1 MVCFFISA
9 GGGQGDHPCKFTNNF
24 FVRKIFW
31 YNLLHQKFCVIIKL
45 VAGGGKMNCEKFT
58 RNQSGNILVHCDRSD
73 PNRTYKNQEIDHS
86 KTYLNYN
93 LAPEHTGMTDYEFM
107 KKRCEE
113 FKVLKRKDVNWLVS
127 WVITMPTDYKGNKAL
142 FFREAYN
149 FMENRYGKDNVVSA
163 YVHLDETSPHM
174 HFCFVPVIFDKKK
187 QEYKVN
193 AKQCIN
199 KVELKQIHPEIQE
212 YLENKLQTKVNILN
226 GSTAE
231 GNKTVEQL
239 KNEEKIKEKAI
250 VELIQ
255 NPTEE
260 IKKSVIEQIPVEQ
273 KENIIEEEIEIIKNE
288 LKKDP
293 KFIQMCQNRAMSE
306 NEKLEEL
313 EMQIENLKGKKNYI
327 EESIAELELHHKKQR
342 KQLAE
347 EFEKEKQINN
357 ARIIEMQNTTI
368 EQEKDK
374 PSFWNKIA
382 DKIFNFKLVAT
393 VSFVMYQL
401 SNKVPPERI
410 LKNVRRSP
418 FLSWR
423 IWYAFAWKAS
433 F

>member
-1 MVCFFISA
+1 
-9 GGGQGDHPCKFTNNF
+9 
-24 FVRKIFW
+24 
-31 YNLLHQKFCVIIKL
+31 
-45 VAGGGKMNCEKFT
+45 
-58 RNQSGNILVHCDRSD
+58 
-73 PNRTYKNQEIDHS
+73 
-86 KTYLNYN
+86 LNYN

-199 KVELKQIHPEIQE
+199 KVELKQIHPEMQE
-212 YLENKLQTKVNILN
+212 YLEKKLQTKVNILN
-226 GSTAE
+226 GATAE

-327 EESIAELELHHKKQR
+327 EESIAELEIHHKKQR

-347 EFEKEKQINN
+347 EFEREKQRNN

-382 DKIFNFKLVAT
+382 DKIFNFKIVAT

-410 LKNVRRSP
+410 LKNVKHFRKNYDKYVENPELIQRELKTMEYMDIG
-418 FLSWR
+418 LSKIEESEKIDLNKEKSR
-423 IWYAFAWKAS
+423 DDYDLEL
-433 F
+433 

>member
-1 MVCFFISA
+1 
-9 GGGQGDHPCKFTNNF
+9 
-24 FVRKIFW
+24 
-31 YNLLHQKFCVIIKL
+31 
-45 VAGGGKMNCEKFT
+45 MNCEKFT

-93 LAPEHTGMTDYEFM
+93 LAPEHKGMTDYEFM

-113 FKVLKRKDVNWLVS
+113 FKILKRKDVNWLVS
-127 WVITMPTDYKGNKAL
+127 WVITIPADYTGNKAL
-142 FFREAYN
+142 FFREVYN

-163 YVHLDETSPHM
+163 YVHLDETNPHM

-187 QEYKVN
+187 QEFKVN

-226 GSTAE
+226 GATAE
-231 GNKTVEQL
+231 GNKTIEQL

-250 VELIQ
+250 LELIQ
-255 NPTEE
+255 NPTAE
-260 IKKSVIEQIPVEQ
+260 IKKSVLEQLPEEQ
-273 KENIIEEEIEIIKNE
+273 KENIIEKEIEIIKE
-288 LKKDP
+288 DLKKNP
-293 KFIQMCQNRAMSE
+293 EFIQMCQNRAISE
-306 NEKLEEL
+306 NEELEKL
-313 EMQIENLKGKKNYI
+313 EMQIENLKGKKDYI
-327 EESIAELELHHKKQR
+327 EESIAELEIYHKKQR

-347 EFEKEKQINN
+347 EFEKEKQRNN
-357 ARIIEMQNTTI
+357 TRIIEMQNTTI

-382 DKIFNFKLVAT
+382 DKIFNFKIVAT

-410 LKNVRRSP
+410 LKNVKHFRKNYDKYVENPELIQRELKIMEYMDIG
-418 FLSWR
+418 LSKIEESEKIDLNKEKSR
-423 IWYAFAWKAS
+423 DDYDLEL
-433 F
+433 

>member
-1 MVCFFISA
+1 MHHVQVLIS
-9 GGGQGDHPCKFTNNF
+9 
-24 FVRKIFW
+24 
-31 YNLLHQKFCVIIKL
+31 
-45 VAGGGKMNCEKFT
+45 
-58 RNQSGNILVHCDRSD
+58 
-73 PNRTYKNQEIDHS
+73 RTYKNQEIDHS

-149 FMENRYGKDNVVSA
+149 FMANRYGKGNVVSA

-199 KVELKQIHPEIQE
+199 KVELKQIHPEMQE

-226 GSTAE
+226 GATAE

-382 DKIFNFKLVAT
+382 DKIFNFKIVAT

-410 LKNVRRSP
+410 LKNVKHFRKNYDKYVENPELIQRELKIMEYMDIG
-418 FLSWR
+418 LSKIEESEKIDLNKEKSR
-423 IWYAFAWKAS
+423 DDYDLEL
-433 F
+433 

>member
-1 MVCFFISA
+1 
-9 GGGQGDHPCKFTNNF
+9 
-24 FVRKIFW
+24 
-31 YNLLHQKFCVIIKL
+31 
-45 VAGGGKMNCEKFT
+45 MNCEKFT

-93 LAPEHTGMTDYEFM
+93 LAPEHKGMTDYEFM

-113 FKVLKRKDVNWLVS
+113 FKILKRKDVNWLVS
-127 WVITMPTDYKGNKAL
+127 WVITMPADYTGNKAL

-199 KVELKQIHPEIQE
+199 KVELKQIHPEMQE

-226 GSTAE
+226 GATAE
-231 GNKTVEQL
+231 GNKTIDQL
-239 KNEEKIKEKAI
+239 KKEEKIKQKI
-250 VELIQ
+250 ISELIK

-260 IKKSVIEQIPVEQ
+260 IKKLVIEQIPEEQ
-273 KENIIEEEIEIIKNE
+273 KENIIEEEIENVKEE

-293 KFIQMCQNRAMSE
+293 NFIQICQNRTMSE
-306 NEKLEEL
+306 NEELEEL
-313 EMQIENLKGKKNYI
+313 EMQIENLNKKKDYI
-327 EESIAELELHHKKQR
+327 KESIAELEIQHKKQR
-342 KQLAE
+342 KALAE
-347 EFEKEKQINN
+347 EYEREEQKYN

-368 EQEKDK
+368 EQEKSK
-374 PSFWNKIA
+374 PSFWDKLAERVEKSKLIA
-382 DKIFNFKLVAT
+382 AFAYIAIQFDQGITGAEILRNVKKFRRNYDKYRDNLE
-393 VSFVMYQL
+393 L
-401 SNKVPPERI
+401 
-410 LKNVRRSP
+410 LKNDMELFEKDSYTNISIEKIEESEKLNIQKQQEIEEELDYDP
-418 FLSWR
+418 W
-423 IWYAFAWKAS
+423 
-433 F
+433 

>member
-1 MVCFFISA
+1 
-9 GGGQGDHPCKFTNNF
+9 
-24 FVRKIFW
+24 
-31 YNLLHQKFCVIIKL
+31 
-45 VAGGGKMNCEKFT
+45 MNCKKFT

-149 FMENRYGKDNVVSA
+149 FMANRYGKGNVVSA

-199 KVELKQIHPEIQE
+199 KMELKQIHPEMQE

-226 GSTAE
+226 GATAE

-327 EESIAELELHHKKQR
+327 EKSIAELELHHKKQR

-382 DKIFNFKLVAT
+382 DKIFNFKIVAT

-410 LKNVRRSP
+410 LKNVKHFRKNYDKYVENPELIQRELKIMEYMDIGLSKIEESEKIDLNKEKSRDDRSEEHTSELQSP
-418 FLSWR
+418 DH
-423 IWYAFAWKAS
+423 
-433 F
+433 

>member
-1 MVCFFISA
+1 
-9 GGGQGDHPCKFTNNF
+9 
-24 FVRKIFW
+24 
-31 YNLLHQKFCVIIKL
+31 
-45 VAGGGKMNCEKFT
+45 MNCEKFT

-93 LAPEHTGMTDYEFM
+93 LAPEHKGMTDYDFM

-199 KVELKQIHPEIQE
+199 KVELKQIHPEMQE

-226 GSTAE
+226 GATAE

-306 NEKLEEL
+306 NEELEEL
-313 EMQIENLKGKKNYI
+313 EMQIENLKGKKDYI
-327 EESIAELELHHKKQR
+327 EESIAELDIQHKKQR
-342 KQLAE
+342 KALAE
-347 EFEKEKQINN
+347 EYEREKQKYN

-368 EQEKDK
+368 EQEKSK
-374 PSFWNKIA
+374 PSFWDKLAERVEKSKLIA
-382 DKIFNFKLVAT
+382 TFSYIAIQFEQGIPGA
-393 VSFVMYQL
+393 
-401 SNKVPPERI
+401 EI
-410 LKNVRRSP
+410 LKNVKKFRKNYDRYRDNFELLKNDMELFEKDTYTNITIEKIEDSEKLDIKKQQEKEDEYEYDP
-418 FLSWR
+418 W
-423 IWYAFAWKAS
+423 
-433 F
+433 

>member
-1 MVCFFISA
+1 
-9 GGGQGDHPCKFTNNF
+9 
-24 FVRKIFW
+24 
-31 YNLLHQKFCVIIKL
+31 
-45 VAGGGKMNCEKFT
+45 MNCEKFT

-93 LAPEHTGMTDYEFM
+93 LAPEHKGMTDYEFM

-113 FKVLKRKDVNWLVS
+113 FKILKRKDVNWLVS
-127 WVITMPTDYKGNKAL
+127 WVITMPADYTGNKAL

-199 KVELKQIHPEIQE
+199 KVELKQIHPEMQE

-226 GSTAE
+226 GATAE
-231 GNKTVEQL
+231 GNKTIDQL
-239 KNEEKIKEKAI
+239 KKEEKIKQKVI
-250 VELIQ
+250 SELIK

-260 IKKSVIEQIPVEQ
+260 IKKLVIEQIPKEQ
-273 KENIIEEEIEIIKNE
+273 KENIVEEEIENVKEE

-293 KFIQMCQNRAMSE
+293 DFIQICQNRAMSE
-306 NEKLEEL
+306 NEELEEL
-313 EMQIENLKGKKNYI
+313 EMQIENLNGKKDYI
-327 EESIAELELHHKKQR
+327 EESIAELEIQHKKQR
-342 KQLAE
+342 KALAE
-347 EFEKEKQINN
+347 EYEREKQKNN

-382 DKIFNFKLVAT
+382 DKIFNFKIVAT

-410 LKNVRRSP
+410 LKNVKHFRKNYDKYVENPELIQRELKIMEYMDIG
-418 FLSWR
+418 LSKIEESEKIDLNKEKSR
-423 IWYAFAWKAS
+423 DDYDLEL
-433 F
+433 

>member
-1 MVCFFISA
+1 
-9 GGGQGDHPCKFTNNF
+9 
-24 FVRKIFW
+24 
-31 YNLLHQKFCVIIKL
+31 
-45 VAGGGKMNCEKFT
+45 MNCEKFT
-58 RNQSGNILVHCDRSD
+58 RNQSTNILVHCNRSD
-73 PNRTYKNQEIDHS
+73 PNRTYKNQKIDHS
-86 KTYLNYN
+86 KTHLNYN
-93 LAPEHTGMTDYEFM
+93 LAPEHKDMTDYEYM

-113 FKVLKRKDVNWLVS
+113 FKILKRKDVNWLVS
-127 WVITMPTDYKGNKAL
+127 WVITMPTDYTGSKAL

-149 FMENRYGKDNVVSA
+149 FMEKKYGKENVVSA

-174 HFCFVPVIFDKKK
+174 HFCFVPVVFDKKK

-199 KVELKQIHPEIQE
+199 KTELKQIHPEMQE
-212 YLENKLQTKVNILN
+212 YLETKLQTKVNILN
-226 GSTAE
+226 GATAE

-250 VELIQ
+250 LELIQ
-255 NPTEE
+255 NPTAE
-260 IKKSVIEQIPVEQ
+260 IKKSVIEQLPEEQ
-273 KENIIEEEIEIIKNE
+273 KESIIEEEIEIIKE
-288 LKKDP
+288 DLKKDP
-293 KFIQMCQNRAMSE
+293 EFIQMCQNRAIAD
-306 NEKLEEL
+306 NEELEEL
-313 EMQIENLKGKKNYI
+313 EMEIENLKGKKDYI
-327 EESIAELELHHKKQR
+327 EESIAELEIRHKKQR

-347 EFEKEKQINN
+347 EFEREKQRNN

-410 LKNVRRSP
+410 LKNVKHFRKNYDRYVDNPELVQRELKTMEYMDIGLEKIEESEQIDLRKEE
-418 FLSWR
+418 LSKDE
-423 IWYAFAWKAS
+423 YGPEL
-433 F
+433 

>member
-1 MVCFFISA
+1 
-9 GGGQGDHPCKFTNNF
+9 
-24 FVRKIFW
+24 
-31 YNLLHQKFCVIIKL
+31 
-45 VAGGGKMNCEKFT
+45 MNCEKFT

-93 LAPEHTGMTDYEFM
+93 LAPEHKGMTDYEFM

-113 FKVLKRKDVNWLVS
+113 FKILKRKDVNWLVS
-127 WVITMPTDYKGNKAL
+127 WVITMPADYTGNKAL

-199 KVELKQIHPEIQE
+199 KVELKQIHPEMQE

-226 GSTAE
+226 GATAE
-231 GNKTVEQL
+231 GNKTIDQL
-239 KNEEKIKEKAI
+239 KKEEKIKQK
-250 VELIQ
+250 VVSELIK

-260 IKKSVIEQIPVEQ
+260 IKKLVIEQIPEEQ
-273 KENIIEEEIEIIKNE
+273 KENIIEEEIENVKEE

-293 KFIQMCQNRAMSE
+293 DFIQICQNKAMSE
-306 NEKLEEL
+306 NEELEEL
-313 EMQIENLKGKKNYI
+313 EMQIENLNGKKDYI
-327 EESIAELELHHKKQR
+327 EESIAELEIQHKKQR
-342 KQLAE
+342 KALAE
-347 EFEKEKQINN
+347 EYEREKQKYN

-368 EQEKDK
+368 EQEKTK
-374 PSFWNKIA
+374 PSFWDKLAERVEKSKIIA
-382 DKIFNFKLVAT
+382 TFAYIAIQFDQGIPGAEILRNVKKFRKNYDKYRDSLE
-393 VSFVMYQL
+393 L
-401 SNKVPPERI
+401 
-410 LKNVRRSP
+410 LKNDMELFEKDEYTNISIEKIEESEKLDIQKQQEIEEELDYDP
-418 FLSWR
+418 W
-423 IWYAFAWKAS
+423 
-433 F
+433 

>member
-1 MVCFFISA
+1 
-9 GGGQGDHPCKFTNNF
+9 
-24 FVRKIFW
+24 
-31 YNLLHQKFCVIIKL
+31 
-45 VAGGGKMNCEKFT
+45 MNCEKFT

-93 LAPEHTGMTDYEFM
+93 LAPEHKGMTDYEFM

-127 WVITMPTDYKGNKAL
+127 WVITMPADYTGNKAL

-199 KVELKQIHPEIQE
+199 KVELKQIHPEMQE
-212 YLENKLQTKVNILN
+212 YLEKKLQTKVNILN
-226 GSTAE
+226 GATAE
-231 GNKTVEQL
+231 GNKTIDQL
-239 KNEEKIKEKAI
+239 KKEEKIKQKVI
-250 VELIQ
+250 SELIK

-260 IKKSVIEQIPVEQ
+260 IKKLVIEQIPEEQ
-273 KENIIEEEIEIIKNE
+273 KENIIEEEIENVKEE

-293 KFIQMCQNRAMSE
+293 DFIQICQNKAMSE
-306 NEKLEEL
+306 NEELEEL
-313 EMQIENLKGKKNYI
+313 EMQIENLNGKKDYI
-327 EESIAELELHHKKQR
+327 EESIAELEIQHKKQR
-342 KQLAE
+342 KALAE
-347 EFEKEKQINN
+347 EYEREKQKYN

-368 EQEKDK
+368 EQEKTK
-374 PSFWNKIA
+374 PSFWDKLAERVEKSKLIA
-382 DKIFNFKLVAT
+382 TFAYIAIQFDQGIPGAEILRNVKKFRKNYDKYRDSLE
-393 VSFVMYQL
+393 L
-401 SNKVPPERI
+401 
-410 LKNVRRSP
+410 LKNDMELFEKDTYTNISIEKIEESEKLDFQKQQEIEDELDYDP
-418 FLSWR
+418 W
-423 IWYAFAWKAS
+423 
-433 F
+433 

>member
-1 MVCFFISA
+1 
-9 GGGQGDHPCKFTNNF
+9 
-24 FVRKIFW
+24 
-31 YNLLHQKFCVIIKL
+31 
-45 VAGGGKMNCEKFT
+45 MNCEKFT

-73 PNRTYKNQEIDHS
+73 PNRTYKNQKIDHS

-93 LAPEHTGMTDYEFM
+93 LAPEHKGMTDYEFM

-113 FKVLKRKDVNWLVS
+113 FKVLKRKDVNWLIS

-199 KVELKQIHPEIQE
+199 KVELKQIHPEMQE

-226 GSTAE
+226 GATAE
-231 GNKTVEQL
+231 GNKTIDQL
-239 KNEEKIKEKAI
+239 KKEEKIKQKVI
-250 VELIQ
+250 SELIK

-260 IKKSVIEQIPVEQ
+260 IKKLVIEQIPEEQ
-273 KENIIEEEIEIIKNE
+273 KENIIEEEIENVKEE

-293 KFIQMCQNRAMSE
+293 DFIQICQNKAMSE
-306 NEKLEEL
+306 NEELEEL
-313 EMQIENLKGKKNYI
+313 EMQIENLNGKKDYI
-327 EESIAELELHHKKQR
+327 EESIAELEIQHKKQR
-342 KQLAE
+342 KALAE
-347 EFEKEKQINN
+347 EYEREKQKYN

-368 EQEKDK
+368 DQEKTK
-374 PSFWNKIA
+374 PSFWDKLAERVEKSKLIA
-382 DKIFNFKLVAT
+382 TFAYIAIQFDQGIPGAEILRNVKKFRKNYDKYRDNLE
-393 VSFVMYQL
+393 L
-401 SNKVPPERI
+401 
-410 LKNVRRSP
+410 LKNDMGLFEKDAYTNISIEKIEESEKLDIEKQQEIEEELDYDP
-418 FLSWR
+418 W
-423 IWYAFAWKAS
+423 
-433 F
+433 

>member
-1 MVCFFISA
+1 
-9 GGGQGDHPCKFTNNF
+9 
-24 FVRKIFW
+24 
-31 YNLLHQKFCVIIKL
+31 
-45 VAGGGKMNCEKFT
+45 MNCEKFT

-93 LAPEHTGMTDYEFM
+93 LAPEHKGMTDYEFM

-127 WVITMPTDYKGNKAL
+127 WVITMPADYTGNKAL

-199 KVELKQIHPEIQE
+199 KVELKQIHPEMQE

-226 GSTAE
+226 GATAE
-231 GNKTVEQL
+231 GNKTIDQL
-239 KNEEKIKEKAI
+239 KKEEKIKQK
-250 VELIQ
+250 VVSELIK

-260 IKKSVIEQIPVEQ
+260 IKKLVIEQIPEEQ
-273 KENIIEEEIEIIKNE
+273 KENIIEEEIENVKE
-288 LKKDP
+288 DLKKDP
-293 KFIQMCQNRAMSE
+293 DFIQICQNKAMSE
-306 NEKLEEL
+306 NEELEEL
-313 EMQIENLKGKKNYI
+313 ETQIENLNKKKDYI
-327 EESIAELELHHKKQR
+327 EESIAELEIQHKKQR
-342 KQLAE
+342 KALAE
-347 EFEKEKQINN
+347 EYEIEKQKYN

-368 EQEKDK
+368 EKEKSK
-374 PSFWNKIA
+374 PSFWDKLAERVEKSKLIA
-382 DKIFNFKLVAT
+382 TFAYIAIQFDQGIPGA
-393 VSFVMYQL
+393 
-401 SNKVPPERI
+401 EI
-410 LKNVRRSP
+410 LKNVKKFRKNYDKYRDNLELLKNDMELFEKDTYTNISIEKIEQSEKLDIQKQQEIEEELDYDP
-418 FLSWR
+418 W
-423 IWYAFAWKAS
+423 
-433 F
+433 